1 MTPSAR
7 LASSIDL
14 LTAMEAAPRKPADAV
29 ANSFFRERRYIGGG
43 DRRAVSGLV
52 WDVMREW
59 RRLSWH
65 LEQSGAETPTP
76 RTLAAACLAFKGTPI
91 RDVASLFSDGRFAA
105 GALTFKEKNVL
116 SALAEKSLDDPRMPR
131 AVKLELPDWLLPK
144 LEETFGD
151 TLEEELAALSEP
163 ATLDLRVN
171 ILRNSRQEA
180 QKALAREG
188 LHATLTPLSPWGL
201 RLNGRQPVT
210 STTPF
215 KDGRV
220 EIQDEGSQL
229 VAAILGAAPQMR
241 ILDYCAGAG
250 GKTLALA
257 MMMENKG
264 HIAACDVAEKRL
276 DGAVR
281 RLRRAGVHNVEQ
293 HLLQAGDKWAKRR
306 SASFDRVLV
315 DAPCSGTGTWRR
327 NPDARLRMTEQDLE
341 ELLTKQAEILD
352 KASTLVKLGGRLV
365 YATCSVLR
373 AENADQVEAFL
384 RRKPDFKLVASDSS
398 ALPEKLKETSMFS
411 LSPRQNGTDG
421 FFAAVLTRAEEK
433 TASDEIDL
441 PLSAE

>member
-7 LASSIDL
+7 FAASIDL

-52 WDVMREW
+52 WDIMRAW
-59 RRLSWH
+59 RRLGWH
-65 LEQSGAETPTP
+65 LEQQKAVLSP
-76 RTLAAACLAFKGTPI
+76 RLLAASSLIFKGVSTQEI
-91 RDVASLFSDGRFAA
+91 AALFAEGRFAP
-105 GALTFKEKNVL
+105 GALTRPEQDIIKFLEGKTL
-116 SALAEKSLDDPRMPR
+116 LDENMPQ

-151 TLEEELAALSEP
+151 ALEEELAALSEP

-171 ILRNSRQEA
+171 MLRTTRAEA

-188 LHATLTPLSPWGL
+188 LHAAATPLSPWGL

-210 STTPF
+210 STSPF
-215 KDGRV
+215 KEGIV

-229 VAAILGAAPQMR
+229 VAAILGATPQTR
-241 ILDYCAGAG
+241 VLDYCAGAG
-250 GKTLALA
+250 GKTLAIA

-264 HIAACDVAEKRL
+264 HIAACDVSEKRL
-276 DGAVR
+276 EGAVK

-306 SASFDRVLV
+306 SGSFDRVLV

-327 NPDARLRMTEQDLE
+327 NPDARLRTTQQDLD
-341 ELLTKQAEILD
+341 ELLVKQAEILD
-352 KASTLVKLGGRLV
+352 RAASLVKPGGKLV
-365 YATCSVLR
+365 YATCSILN
-373 AENADQVEAFL
+373 AENTHQVEAFL
-384 RRKPDFKLVASDSS
+384 ARRPEFKLVASDSP
-398 ALPEKLKETSMFS
+398 ALPESMKGVKMFS
-411 LSPRQNGTDG
+411 LTPKQNGTDG
-421 FFAAVLTRAEEK
+421 FFAAMLERTAETV
-433 TASDEIDL
+433 TA
-441 PLSAE
+441 